1 MAEGV
6 KQKVVSNLAWRFAE
20 RVGAQAVQFVVSI
33 VLARIL
39 APEAYGTIALVTVF
53 ITILQVFV
61 DSGLGNALIQKKNA
75 DSLDFSTVFYAN
87 VALCV
92 VLYIILFLAAPL
104 IANFY
109 NDPSLIA
116 ITRVLGLT
124 VVVSGIKNVQQ
135 AYVSR
140 HLIFKKFFF
149 STLAGTIG
157 AAVIGITMAYNG
169 FGVWALVAQMLF
181 NLTLDTIVL
190 WITVKWRPTLQF
202 SFKRLGSLFS
212 FGWKLLVSSIIGTT
226 YQNIRQLLIGK
237 IYSSTDLALF
247 NRGKQFPNIIVEN
260 INKSID
266 SVLFPTLSNEQ
277 EDKRRVKVMTRRA
290 IKTSI
295 FIIAPLM
302 MGLAFAST
310 NIVRLLLTDKWLGCV
325 PFLCVF
331 SVTFM
336 FYPLHTANLNAIKAK
351 GRSDLFLGLE
361 VIKTVID
368 VVLLLISIRFGVIA
382 IAISLLISSFTSQ
395 IINSWPNKKLIDYG
409 YLEQLKDMAPSI
421 LLAVAMGLVIL
432 PLNFVEGPLL
442 LLTFAQILIG
452 AGIYIAGAKILKF
465 DTFEY
470 ILEIIRER
478 MGKKKKSSH

>member
-20 RVGAQAVQFVVSI
+20 RTGAQVVQFVVSI

-61 DSGLGNALIQKKNA
+61 DSGLGSALIQKKNV

-87 VALCV
+87 IALCV
-92 VLYIILFLAAPL
+92 VLYIILFLSAPL
-104 IANFY
+104 IADFY

-124 VVVSGIKNVQQ
+124 VIVSGIKNVQQ

-212 FGWKLLVSSIIGTT
+212 FGWKLLVSSVINAT

-237 IYSSTDLALF
+237 IYSATDLALF

-382 IAISLLISSFTSQ
+382 IAVSLLISSFTSQ

-421 LLAVAMGLVIL
+421 LLAVVMGLVIL
-432 PLNFVEGPLL
+432 PLNFIEGPLL
-442 LLTFAQILIG
+442 LLTLTQILIG
-452 AGIYIAGAKILKF
+452 AVIYIVGAKVLKF
-465 DTFEY
+465 EMFDY
-470 ILEIIRER
+470 ILGIVGER
-478 MGKKKKSSH
+478 VGKR

>member
-20 RVGAQAVQFVVSI
+20 RVGAQAVQFIVSI

-277 EDKRRVKVMTRRA
+277 EDKKRVKVMTRRA

-382 IAISLLISSFTSQ
+382 IAVSLLISSFTSQ

-442 LLTFAQILIG
+442 LLTLAQILIG
-452 AGIYIAGAKILKF
+452 AVIYIVGAKVLKF
-465 DTFEY
+465 EMFDY
-470 ILEIIRER
+470 ILGIVRER
-478 MGKKKKSSH
+478 VGKK

>member
-382 IAISLLISSFTSQ
+382 IAVSLLISSFTSQ

-442 LLTFAQILIG
+442 LLTLAQILIG
-452 AGIYIAGAKILKF
+452 AVIYIVGAKVLRF
-465 DTFEY
+465 EMFEY
-470 ILEIIRER
+470 ILEIMKER
-478 MGKKKKSSH
+478 AGKK

>member
-421 LLAVAMGLVIL
+421 LLAVVMGLVIL

-442 LLTFAQILIG
+442 LLTLAQILIG
-452 AGIYIAGAKILKF
+452 AVIYIVGAKVLKF
-465 DTFEY
+465 EMFDY
-470 ILEIIRER
+470 ILGIVRER
-478 MGKKKKSSH
+478 VGKR

>member
-1 MAEGV
+1 MAEDV

-382 IAISLLISSFTSQ
+382 IAVSLLISSFTSQ

-442 LLTFAQILIG
+442 LLTLAQILIG
-452 AGIYIAGAKILKF
+452 AVIYIVGAKVLKF
-465 DTFEY
+465 EMFDY
-470 ILEIIRER
+470 ILGIVKER
-478 MGKKKKSSH
+478 IGKK

>member
-1 MAEGV
+1 M
-6 KQKVVSNLAWRFAE
+6 
-20 RVGAQAVQFVVSI
+20 VQFVVSI

-61 DSGLGNALIQKKNA
+61 DSGLGSALIQKKNV

-87 VALCV
+87 IALCV
-92 VLYIILFLAAPL
+92 VLYIILFLSAPL
-104 IANFY
+104 IADFY

-124 VVVSGIKNVQQ
+124 VIVSGIKNVQQ

-212 FGWKLLVSSIIGTT
+212 FGWKLLVSSVINAT

-237 IYSSTDLALF
+237 IYSATDLALF

-382 IAISLLISSFTSQ
+382 IAVSLLISSFTSQ

-421 LLAVAMGLVIL
+421 LLAVVMGLVIL
-432 PLNFVEGPLL
+432 PLNFIEGPLL
-442 LLTFAQILIG
+442 LLTLTQILIG
-452 AGIYIAGAKILKF
+452 AVIYIVGAKVLKF
-465 DTFEY
+465 EMFDY
-470 ILEIIRER
+470 ILGIVGER
-478 MGKKKKSSH
+478 VGKR

>member
-20 RVGAQAVQFVVSI
+20 RVGAQAVQFVVSV

-277 EDKRRVKVMTRRA
+277 EDKKRVKVMTRRA

-382 IAISLLISSFTSQ
+382 IAVSLLISSFTSQ

-442 LLTFAQILIG
+442 LLTLAQILIG
-452 AGIYIAGAKILKF
+452 AVIYIVGAKVLKF
-465 DTFEY
+465 EMFDY
-470 ILEIIRER
+470 ILGIVRER
-478 MGKKKKSSH
+478 VGKK

>member
-382 IAISLLISSFTSQ
+382 IAVSLLISSFTSQ

-421 LLAVAMGLVIL
+421 LLAVVMGLVIL

-442 LLTFAQILIG
+442 LLTLAQILIG
-452 AGIYIAGAKILKF
+452 AVIYIVGAKVLKF
-465 DTFEY
+465 EMFDY
-470 ILEIIRER
+470 ILGIVRER
-478 MGKKKKSSH
+478 VGKR